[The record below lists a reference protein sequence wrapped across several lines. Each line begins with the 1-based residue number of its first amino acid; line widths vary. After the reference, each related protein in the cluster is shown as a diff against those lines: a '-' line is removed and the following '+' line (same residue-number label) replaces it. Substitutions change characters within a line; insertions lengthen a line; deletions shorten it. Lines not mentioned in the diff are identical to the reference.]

1 MRKVDLFVPMLT
13 GDPTTKAVDI
23 VGHIVG
29 ARAANRQRMTED
41 HGPDQVI
48 RESYITLIILL
59 RWLCINALAYEP
71 LEIAEFTRT
80 VSETNLA
87 ATKVLVQLQAL
98 ARAKNAPR

>member
-13 GDPTTKAVDI
+13 RDPTIKVVDI
-23 VGHIVG
+23 AHIVG
-29 ARAANRQRMTED
+29 VRAANRESMTED
-41 HGPDQVI
+41 QGPDQVI

-59 RWLCINALAYEP
+59 QWLCLNALAYEP

-80 VSETNLA
+80 VSEVNLA
-87 ATKVLVQLQAL
+87 AAKTHVQLQAL